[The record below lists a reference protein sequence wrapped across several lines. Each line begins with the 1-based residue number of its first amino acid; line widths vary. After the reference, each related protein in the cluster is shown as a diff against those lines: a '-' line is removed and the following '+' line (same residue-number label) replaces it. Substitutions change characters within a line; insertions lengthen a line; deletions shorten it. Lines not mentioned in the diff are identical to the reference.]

1 MTNSRMVS
9 VLTRRA
15 LEIAIRHH
23 QLERWRVELT
33 GLSRIPPAMVAELCR
48 FRRNTSRLDKAQD
61 GKEHESYLPEVVEFV
76 CALVAEGRGHLLSSV
91 AEEFGRECDAYTGR
105 MRAHVVAAI
114 PLDEDTIYRI
124 ERRLSDL
131 TGRPT
136 AVDVHVDPDVVGGLV
151 IKVGDRVVD
160 RSVHARLESLR
171 NALLSA
177 AQLS

>member
-1 MTNSRMVS
+1 MTNSRMVD

-15 LEIAIRHH
+15 LEMAIYQR
-23 QLERWRVELT
+23 QLERWRMELIR
-33 GLSRIPPAMVAELCR
+33 LSRLSPSTVAGLCSHR
-48 FRRNTSRLDKAQD
+48 MDTSGLNEVQAGD
-61 GKEHESYLPEVVEFV
+61 EHESYLPEVVGFV
-76 CALVAEGRGHLLSSV
+76 CGLVAEGRGHLLSSV
-91 AEEFGRECDAYTGR
+91 AAEFGRECDAYTGR
-105 MRAHVVAAI
+105 MRAQVVAAI
-114 PLDEDTIYRI
+114 PLDEDTVCRI

-151 IKVGDRVVD
+151 IKIGDRVLD

-171 NALLSA
+171 NALLSG